1 MSLVG
6 VPFFWD
12 ASLVNS
18 HNLINRSESCVVV
31 CQIVTKSR
39 ASRPRGG
46 PVVVSENRGRGIE
59 RLRAQRRKL
68 EAELSSV
75 NAQIAEAEEA

>member
-1 MSLVG
+1 MCCCMS
-6 VPFFWD
+6 
-12 ASLVNS
+12 
-18 HNLINRSESCVVV
+18 NRHQVESIPAARRSCC
-31 CQIVTKSR
+31 CQR
-39 ASRPRGG
+39 EPRQ
-46 PVVVSENRGRGIE
+46 GIE